1 MVLDDVTVVGEDV
14 TFVLHA
20 LAALQTNVTKE
31 MEHLFS
37 NEGSSEKRPWRSQPQ
52 SLSL

>member
-1 MVLDDVTVVGEDV
+1 MQDLKFTLSRMVLDDVTVVVEDV

-31 MEHLFS
+31 MEHVL
-37 NEGSSEKRPWRSQPQ
+37 
-52 SLSL
+52 